1 LRKFPSGRQADV
13 AVAVV
18 VPVVVDVDT
27 AISRVADID
36 VIAVSIDGIYL
47 FSSVVHRR
55 LSFTYVKDVLYTFSP
70 EFYSGVVCQR
80 QTSPLKT
87 SKKFTLV
94 FTRTLSQTV
103 AGDILARS
111 KDKTSHEVKP

>member
-1 LRKFPSGRQADV
+1 MLLTPKAYY
-13 AVAVV
+13 
-18 VPVVVDVDT
+18 
-27 AISRVADID
+27 I
-36 VIAVSIDGIYL
+36 
-47 FSSVVHRR
+47 
-55 LSFTYVKDVLYTFSP
+55 LSLLNFIREQFANK
-70 EFYSGVVCQR
+70 
-80 QTSPLKT
+80 QTPPLKT